1 MSTDALKEKLKELH
15 SAIADAGTEPDP
27 RADTELQQL
36 LHQLDG
42 DIRSLLHRPAEKE
55 QGGQSGLA
63 SRARSISARFSAEH
77 PTLAPVLRELTDM
90 LSNMGI

>member
-15 SAIADAGTEPDP
+15 TAIADAGTGPDP
-27 RADTELQQL
+27 RADAELQQL

-42 DIRSLLHRPAEKE
+42 DIRALLHKPADKA
-55 QGGQSGLA
+55 QGGLA
-63 SRARSISARFSAEH
+63 SRAQSISARFSAEH

-90 LSNMGI
+90 LANMGI

>member
-15 SAIADAGTEPDP
+15 AAIAEAGVDSDP
-27 RADTELQQL
+27 RGDTELQHL

-42 DIRSLLHRPAEKE
+42 DIRALLHKGTSP
-55 QGGQSGLA
+55 GGSLA
-63 SRARSISARFSAEH
+63 SRAQSISARFTAEH

-90 LSNMGI
+90 LSSMGI